1 MMMNTHKALAVF
13 FIENVER
20 DKRFLISD
28 RHFVWGNLK
37 PDSVSKYKF
46 KKHYFDESFNMIV
59 NKIKFLASLS
69 LDDIFIRYSLRKF
82 NQELGVICH
91 FLCDYF
97 CVPHYQRWEFKSPG
111 AVKDHVLYEND
122 LNKFTKFYDIRRE
135 INTSLTCEEIR
146 RYINNLQKE
155 YAGKISYKTD
165 IQYSSHICST
175 IINLVLNEVVLNQ
188 KIKEHI
194 SLVI

>member
-1 MMMNTHKALAVF
+1 MNTHKALAGF

-20 DKRFLISD
+20 DKKFLISD
-28 RHFVWGNLK
+28 KHFVWGNLK

-46 KKHYFDESFNMIV
+46 KKHYFDESFTMIV

-122 LNKFTKFYDIRRE
+122 LNKFAKFYNIRRE
-135 INTSLTCEEIR
+135 INTSLTCEERR

-155 YAGKISYKTD
+155 YAGKISYETD

-194 SLVI
+194 SLVV

>member
-1 MMMNTHKALAVF
+1 MMMNTHKALAGF

-20 DKRFLISD
+20 DKKFLISD
-28 RHFVWGNLK
+28 KHFVWGNLK

-46 KKHYFDESFNMIV
+46 KKHYFDESFTMIV

-122 LNKFTKFYDIRRE
+122 LNKFAKFYDIRRE

-155 YAGKISYKTD
+155 YAGKISYETD

-188 KIKEHI
+188 KIKAHI
-194 SLVI
+194 SLVV

>member
-1 MMMNTHKALAVF
+1 MNTHKALAGF

-20 DKRFLISD
+20 DKKFLISD
-28 RHFVWGNLK
+28 KHFVWGNLK

-46 KKHYFDESFNMIV
+46 KKHYFDESFTMIV

-122 LNKFTKFYDIRRE
+122 LNKFAKFYDIRRE

-155 YAGKISYKTD
+155 YAGKISYETD
-165 IQYSSHICST
+165 IQYSTHICST

-188 KIKEHI
+188 KIKAHI
-194 SLVI
+194 SLVV

>member
-1 MMMNTHKALAVF
+1 MMMNTHKALAGF

-20 DKRFLISD
+20 DKKFLISD
-28 RHFVWGNLK
+28 KHFVWGNLK

-46 KKHYFDESFNMIV
+46 KKHYFDESFTMIV

-122 LNKFTKFYDIRRE
+122 LNKFAKFYNIRRE

-155 YAGKISYKTD
+155 YADKISYETD

-194 SLVI
+194 SLVV

>member
-1 MMMNTHKALAVF
+1 MNTHKALAGF

-20 DKRFLISD
+20 DKMFLISD
-28 RHFVWGNLK
+28 KHFVWGNLK

-46 KKHYFDESFNMIV
+46 KKHYFDESFTMIV

-91 FLCDYF
+91 FICDYF

-122 LNKFTKFYDIRRE
+122 LNKFAKFYDIRRE

-155 YAGKISYKTD
+155 YAGKISYETD

-194 SLVI
+194 SLVV